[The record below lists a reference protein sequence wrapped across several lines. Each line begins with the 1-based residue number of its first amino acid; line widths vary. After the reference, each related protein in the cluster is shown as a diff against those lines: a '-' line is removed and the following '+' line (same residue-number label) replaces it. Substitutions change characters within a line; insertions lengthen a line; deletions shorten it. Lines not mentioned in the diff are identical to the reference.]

1 MSMQQLYIVT
11 LSDSCK
17 RGREG
22 RGSSSTHGSYKRGRE
37 ELQFYPWKAGA
48 QTPFTD
54 GQDIELHTF
63 RVVMYPIQ
71 SYGILCSSIS
81 GVSKA
86 HDHIHSESV
95 ESQGN
100 EFRMQGIV
108 SNECLTDTEA
118 DTEANTA

>member
-1 MSMQQLYIVT
+1 MSMQLLYIVT

-22 RGSSSTHGSYKRGRE
+22 RGSSSTHGRQGPRLLSLTDKILSYIHSE
-37 ELQFYPWKAGA
+37 WLYS
-48 QTPFTD
+48 
-54 GQDIELHTF
+54 
-63 RVVMYPIQ
+63 IQ
-71 SYGILCSSIS
+71 SYGISLSSIS

-100 EFRMQGIV
+100 EFP
-108 SNECLTDTEA
+108 A
-118 DTEANTA
+118 DQHARHSEQ